1 MAGFGNSPLPDDDFS
16 NTIDLAEVI
25 AAAGFSETVL
35 VGASMGGRVALD
47 AALAFPD
54 RVAGLVLVGSALA
67 GHDWS
72 LEAQAYDEL
81 EEAALDSGDL
91 DAAAAINVSFWVD
104 GPQRTSREVDADLRR
119 RVHDMQRR
127 AFELQ
132 IDAPEDLEE
141 HPLVPD
147 AALHLATV
155 ACPTLVIVGS
165 LDRLD
170 MLRSPTSSPPASP
183 MPAARRSRAPPTCR
197 AWRRPRSSTSSSPTS
212 STPCEHKEPSH
223 THRRAAR
230 SSRSC
235 RLTCPS
241 MERSRCTSL
250 DRSWSRPVRS
260 DSALRMSASR
270 ARHHLCTL
278 RVTINRARHGL
289 CTACINGLGQQMLPS
304 MHRRC
309 IDRAWHQKMH
319 VVHRS
324 AWHTTVGSQKTLVG
338 SQPRRA
344 RHHLCTLRVP

>member
-1 MAGFGNSPLPDDDFS
+1 MLGLELSRGDGAEVALIHAGICDSRMWDAQWATLGERYRLLRYDMAGFGNSPLPDDDFS

-127 AFELQ
+127 AFAQ

-170 MLRSPTSSPPASP
+170 MLEIADQL
-183 MPAARRSRAPPTCR
+183 AAGIPDV
-197 AWRRPRSSTSSSPTS
+197 
-212 STPCEHKEPSH
+212 
-223 THRRAAR
+223 RRATIEGTAH
-230 SSRSC
+230 
-235 RLTCPS
+235 LPS
-241 MERSRCTSL
+241 MEAPEEFDELLTDFIDSL
-250 DRSWSRPVRS
+250 
-260 DSALRMSASR
+260 
-270 ARHHLCTL
+270 
-278 RVTINRARHGL
+278 
-289 CTACINGLGQQMLPS
+289 
-304 MHRRC
+304 
-309 IDRAWHQKMH
+309 
-319 VVHRS
+319 
-324 AWHTTVGSQKTLVG
+324 
-338 SQPRRA
+338 
-344 RHHLCTLRVP
+344 